1 MSQSSQKSRLEQEI
15 EKLEQ
20 EKSGLQAQILTLQQA
35 VAAQQAQLNQSKQ
48 NVALEEVRLR
58 KQAHENLANIT
69 EEIRKKER
77 FFKVIEENHQKKI
90 EKLRQDKEAEQQR
103 LAVIENRT
111 AELFNEQSE
120 HKRYIDKANADLIAL
135 KEVVAALNA
144 TKERLLDEKDEI
156 EASTKL
162 LEASKE
168 QTVND
173 YARAKELAEA
183 MQAEL
188 DKLDVKYNQKLDTL
202 QQVNTE
208 IQKGANDVVQVQHN
222 VETIQQDI
230 AKRSLDLDRRE
241 EALVVR
247 EQKVQSLEKRVAEYN
262 RFIKLT

>member
-1 MSQSSQKSRLEQEI
+1 M
-15 EKLEQ
+15 
-20 EKSGLQAQILTLQQA
+20 
-35 VAAQQAQLNQSKQ
+35 
-48 NVALEEVRLR
+48 
-58 KQAHENLANIT
+58 
-69 EEIRKKER
+69 
-77 FFKVIEENHQKKI
+77 
-90 EKLRQDKEAEQQR
+90 
-103 LAVIENRT
+103 
-111 AELFNEQSE
+111 
-120 HKRYIDKANADLIAL
+120 
-135 KEVVAALNA
+135 
-144 TKERLLDEKDEI
+144 
-156 EASTKL
+156 